1 MNFCLDLSFKEA
13 TKTVMIGQKNSH
25 KKIINYLLIANYE
38 NINTLHHDNY
48 YLK

>member
-13 TKTVMIGQKNSH
+13 TKTVMIGQKNHSIYSH

-38 NINTLHHDNY
+38 NINITS
-48 YLK
+48 